1 MQASSAVMLPVRAAG
16 LLGRYWAPLIF
27 WFALGYIVH
36 DLVLRGSAWLSYRNI
51 WLGFGGLSIS
61 VLVMLAATIL
71 MFQSMRPGLTMLRN
85 REGEVPNPSEALEPT
100 GRRPMV
106 DAIAESILPFL
117 VFYGAWGLFT
127 EEVQMWGRQ
136 AVNQDTTQGMDVM
149 TELGSATGARAL
161 IPLLI
166 AVGSWLIRALFET
179 IYNRR
184 GGRLLGLVT
193 AFFEAN
199 FMFFSVFTV
208 YALISGWIVW
218 LTERVFWASA
228 KQGVVDTLAQ
238 LVGLVPGLSL
248 DKLGQAW
255 AWLTQWNAELSDDFL
270 QPLLW
275 LTIAGA
281 VYGFEMA
288 RDEQLFTR
296 LSQRT
301 GRLAELF
308 TREWRDKWTPLV
320 NGIRLIFRAGLLFY
334 LTFCLLYLLTGVVS
348 GWLAIGVK
356 YLIGPHPW
364 SWWWPVL
371 GPVDLLEQ
379 TVQEVLR
386 IALLAA
392 AFGMALE
399 RGVERSQARGKRRA
413 YTPAVTAKNGEA
425 ATPAGAVP
433 AGASARAGAGAETP
447 GRRPGG
453 GAGGTPAGGRAW
465 PGSGGPAG
473 GSWQGGPGGAG
484 RPGAQPAPRPR
495 PPGGPA
501 DGGPAGPSGWPGRT

>member
-36 DLVLRGSAWLSYRNI
+36 DLVLRGSAWLSYRNV
-51 WLGFGGLSIS
+51 WLGFGGLSVS

-85 REGEVPNPSEALEPT
+85 KDGEVPNPAEALEPT

-136 AVNQDTTQGMDVM
+136 AVNQDLTQGMDVM
-149 TELGSATGARAL
+149 SELGAATGARAL

-166 AVGSWLIRALFET
+166 AVGSWLVRALFET

-208 YALISGWIVW
+208 YALISNWFAW
-218 LTERVFWASA
+218 LAGRMFWANA
-228 KQGVVDTLAQ
+228 ERGIVDMIAQ

-248 DKLGQAW
+248 EKLGQAW

-334 LTFCLLYLLTGVVS
+334 LTFCLLYLLTGVLS
-348 GWLAIGVK
+348 GWIAIGVK

-364 SWWWPVL
+364 SWWWPWL

-379 TVQEVLR
+379 GIHEVLR

-399 RGVERSQARGKRRA
+399 RGVARSQAKGKRRA
-413 YTPAVTAKNGEA
+413 YKPAVTAKDAENPA
-425 ATPAGAVP
+425 APVP
-433 AGASARAGAGAETP
+433 AGVGTGGSGTP
-447 GRRPGG
+447 AARPGG
-453 GAGGTPAGGRAW
+453 GGAPAGGPARPGGVAGNPW
-465 PGSGGPAG
+465 PGE
-473 GSWQGGPGGAG
+473 
-484 RPGAQPAPRPR
+484 R
-495 PPGGPA
+495 PPGGGGRPARPDAQPRPQGGGA
-501 DGGPAGPSGWPGRT
+501 DGGPAGGTSGWPGRP

>member
-36 DLVLRGSAWLSYRNI
+36 DLVIRGSAWLSYRSV
-51 WLGFGGLSIS
+51 WLGFAGLSIS

-85 REGEVPNPSEALEPT
+85 PDGQVPNPSEALEPP
-100 GRRPMV
+100 GKRRMV

-127 EEVQMWGRQ
+127 DEVKMWGRT
-136 AVNQDTTQGMDVM
+136 AVNEDQGAGLDVM
-149 TELGSATGARAL
+149 TQLGTTTGAQAL
-161 IPLLI
+161 APLLI
-166 AVGSWLIRALFET
+166 AIGSWLVRALFET

-184 GGRLLGLVT
+184 GGRILGLVT

-208 YALISGWIVW
+208 YALISQWTGW
-218 LTERVFWASA
+218 LTQREFWVNG
-228 KQGVVDTLAQ
+228 KQVAFDIIAQ
-238 LVGLVPGLSL
+238 LAGLVPGLSFA
-248 DKLGQAW
+248 KLEQGW
-255 AWLTQWNAELSDDFL
+255 AWVSQYSGELSNDFL

-288 RDEQLFTR
+288 KDEQLFVR
-296 LSQRT
+296 FSQRT

-334 LTFCLLYLLTGVVS
+334 LTFCLLYLLTGLVS
-348 GWLAIGVK
+348 GWVGIGLK
-356 YLIGPHPW
+356 YLIGAHPW
-364 SWWWPVL
+364 QWWWPYL
-371 GPVDLLEQ
+371 GPIEFLEQ
-379 TVQEVLR
+379 TVHEVLR
-386 IALLAA
+386 IAVLAA

-399 RGVERSQARGKRRA
+399 RGVARSQTRGKRRA
-413 YTPAVTAKNGEA
+413 YTPAVTAKDEPKPPPA
-425 ATPAGAVP
+425 AAQPAVP
-433 AGASARAGAGAETP
+433 AVANM
-447 GRRPGG
+447 
-453 GAGGTPAGGRAW
+453 
-465 PGSGGPAG
+465 
-473 GSWQGGPGGAG
+473 QGGQ
-484 RPGAQPAPRPR
+484 RAQGNP
-495 PPGGPA
+495 
-501 DGGPAGPSGWPGRT
+501 PAGPNPSRQWPGTA

>member
-36 DLVLRGSAWLSYRNI
+36 DLVIRGSAWLSYRSI
-51 WLGFGGLSIS
+51 WLGFAGLSIS

-85 REGEVPNPSEALEPT
+85 PDGQVPDPSDALQPP
-100 GRRPMV
+100 GQRRMV

-127 EEVQMWGRQ
+127 DEVKMWSRTTVNEDMDAGLDVLAQLGAANGAQ
-136 AVNQDTTQGMDVM
+136 ALV
-149 TELGSATGARAL
+149 
-161 IPLLI
+161 PLLI
-166 AVGSWLIRALFET
+166 AVGSWLVRALLEFF
-179 IYNRR
+179 YNRR
-184 GGRLLGLVT
+184 GGRILGLVT

-208 YALISGWIVW
+208 YALISQWIGW
-218 LTERVFWASA
+218 LTQRTFWVETQQSA
-228 KQGVVDTLAQ
+228 QGIIAQ
-238 LVGLVPGLSL
+238 IVGLVPGLSIE
-248 DKLGQAW
+248 KLTQGW
-255 AWLTQWNAELSDDFL
+255 AWLTQYSGELSDDFL

-288 RDEQLFTR
+288 RDEQLFVR
-296 LSQRT
+296 FSQRT

-348 GWLAIGVK
+348 GWVGIGLK

-364 SWWWPVL
+364 QWWWPYL
-371 GPVDLLEQ
+371 GPIDFVEQ
-379 TVQEVLR
+379 TVHEVLR
-386 IALLAA
+386 IAVLAA

-399 RGVERSQARGKRRA
+399 RGVRRSAARGKRRA
-413 YTPAVTAKNGEA
+413 YTPVVTAKEGQA
-425 ATPAGAVP
+425 APAK
-433 AGASARAGAGAETP
+433 
-447 GRRPGG
+447 
-453 GAGGTPAGGRAW
+453 
-465 PGSGGPAG
+465 
-473 GSWQGGPGGAG
+473 
-484 RPGAQPAPRPR
+484 APV
-495 PPGGPA
+495 A
-501 DGGPAGPSGWPGRT
+501 AGPSATGGPRQR